1 MVLHIFKC
9 PKDGINN
16 GVSSVVS
23 FFLFSIIFEE
33 IYWIG
38 ILSGKR
44 VYGSILTRG
53 FASLFFSILSSHS
66 CTSVSQVFWLN
77 LLILLFFAVF
87 CFLRVLQVYF
97 TILLLKL
104 LFWFFFPW
112 HFKFGFILFTYLL
125 PFLSSHFFFPSF
137 FSLSALVSHVGGF
150 SWMSVVLWLFVC
162 FAERHPAPEDW
173 LEAVYEWLNLTNQG
187 TFTVSYKDRDP
198 AIFLRFTSVSIYRY
212 FLFSWFSLENSPLI
226 SCLEA

>member
-104 LFWFFFPW
+104 LFWFFSL
-112 HFKFGFILFTYLL
+112 GILSLDLFYLL
-125 PFLSSHFFFPSF
+125 TYYHFFHHISF
-137 FSLSALVSHVGGF
+137 FQVSSLCLLWSLMLEAFLECQLFFGCLFCRETPPPPPPPQKTDWKLCTNDWTLPTKGLLPLAIRTETQPF
-150 SWMSVVLWLFVC
+150 SWDLQVLVFI
-162 FAERHPAPEDW
+162 D
-173 LEAVYEWLNLTNQG
+173 
-187 TFTVSYKDRDP
+187 
-198 AIFLRFTSVSIYRY
+198 IFSSAG
-212 FLFSWFSLENSPLI
+212 FL
-226 SCLEA
+226 